1 MICWKSDKI
10 RPGESQ
16 HEAGVRLRDE
26 MLRALCA
33 IPSPSVIAELGQKPR
48 LAHRTDISFSV
59 SHSGSVVI
67 CAISF
72 PGTARMDGLRV
83 ICGSPDAPEVGA
95 DVERVRDASE
105 SPRLRRIARRFFP
118 EGEAARLDA
127 LPDADYPRAFCEIW
141 TAMESYVKRTG
152 EGFARGFA
160 PVDLAHVRR
169 ITDSV
174 ESDGETYIISVTF

>member
-83 ICGSPDAPEVGA
+83 ICGSPYAPEVGA

-160 PVDLAHVRR
+160 PVDLTHVRR

>member
-1 MICWKSDKI
+1 MICLKTDTV

-26 MLRALCA
+26 MLRVLCG
-33 IPSPSVIAELGQKPR
+33 ITSPSVIVEAGQKPR
-48 LAHRTDISFSV
+48 LADRPEISFSV
-59 SHSGSVVI
+59 SHSGPMVI
-67 CAISF
+67 CALSF
-72 PGTARMDGLRV
+72 PGTARMDGTRV
-83 ICGSPDAPEVGA
+83 VCDSPDAPEVGA

-105 SPRLRRIARRFFP
+105 SSRLRKIARRFFP
-118 EGEAARLDA
+118 ERDAARLDA
-127 LPDADYPRAFCEIW
+127 LPETEYPRAFCEIW

-160 PVDLAHVRR
+160 HVDLTHVRR
-169 ITDSV
+169 VTDAV

>member
-127 LPDADYPRAFCEIW
+127 LPDADYPRVFCEIW

-160 PVDLAHVRR
+160 PVDLTHVRR

>member
-48 LAHRTDISFSV
+48 LADRPEISFSV

-83 ICGSPDAPEVGA
+83 ICGSSDAPEVGA
-95 DVERVRDASE
+95 DVERVRDVSE
-105 SPRLRRIARRFFP
+105 APRLRRIARRFFP

-127 LPDADYPRAFCEIW
+127 LPDADCPRAFCEIW

-160 PVDLAHVRR
+160 PVDLTHVRR

-174 ESDGETYIISVTF
+174 ESDGKTYIISVTF

>member
-1 MICWKSDKI
+1 MICLKTDTI

-26 MLRALCA
+26 MLRVLCG
-33 IPSPSVIAELGQKPR
+33 ITSPSVTDEAGQKPR
-48 LAHRTDISFSV
+48 LADRPEISFSV
-59 SHSGSVVI
+59 SHSGPVVI
-67 CAISF
+67 CALSF
-72 PGTARMDGLRV
+72 PGTARMDGARV
-83 ICGSPDAPEVGA
+83 VCDSPDAPEVGA
-95 DVERVRDASE
+95 DVERVRDVSE
-105 SPRLRRIARRFFP
+105 APRLRRIARRFFP

-160 PVDLAHVRR
+160 PVDLTHVRR